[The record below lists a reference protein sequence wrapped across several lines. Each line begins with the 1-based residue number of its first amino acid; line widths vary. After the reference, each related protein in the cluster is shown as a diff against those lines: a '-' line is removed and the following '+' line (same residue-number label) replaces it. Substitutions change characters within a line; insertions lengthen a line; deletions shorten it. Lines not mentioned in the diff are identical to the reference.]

1 MGWTM
6 MTKLE
11 RAVIECLVETID
23 EHLVDG
29 IDRGEWIL
37 PYGKDEYVVE
47 YLPGGDKY
55 PPTMTLSVPDDSDDS
70 DDGYKIKH
78 TFVISITAEKVLK

>member
-1 MGWTM
+1 M

-11 RAVIECLVETID
+11 RAVTECLVETIN

-37 PYGKDEYVVE
+37 PVGKKEFVVE
-47 YLPGGDKY
+47 YLPGKDAY
-55 PPTMTLSVPDDSDDS
+55 PAIMTLSVPDDSDTS
-70 DDGYKIKH
+70 DDGYKVVH
-78 TFVISITAEKVLK
+78 TFVISIMAEKVLK